1 MKKYRK
7 KTPRISFQF
16 VDSDTEEIL
25 FEINDRNWMNIGE
38 LFSDGYFD
46 DVIKREFKATG
57 INPRKNILGLASA
70 EFYLE

>member
-7 KTPRISFQF
+7 KTSRISFQF
-16 VDSDTEEIL
+16 VDSETEEIL

-46 DVIKREFKATG
+46 EIIKREFKASNTK
-57 INPRKNILGLASA
+57 PRKIILGLASA